1 MKKSFINYLLELDAG
16 TVGRQLSLSDDQAK
30 AQSSQTIS
38 QRQQAIAKQQAM
50 QSRSFD
56 PLERQIAQAR
66 AHLAML
72 MKQKADRDKNA
83 NPSSLPAA
91 KPSVQPGTA
100 APATTTTESVNLNDK
115 LESISKQIYEM
126 AEKAA
131 YDESATYSGGTRV
144 TGDEIEHHAKVI
156 CTKIR
161 SHVND
166 LIKRRHM

>member
-30 AQSSQTIS
+30 AQSKETIS

-100 APATTTTESVNLNDK
+100 APTTESVNLNDE
-115 LESISKQIYEM
+115 LESISNRIYEM

-131 YDESATYSGGTRV
+131 YDESASYSGGTRV
-144 TGDEIEHHAKVI
+144 SGDEIEHHAKVI

-161 SHVND
+161 SYVND